1 MVCYSRF
8 FSTVQDDFR
17 KLGGGSVDLT
27 KDEQTGIATL
37 ILNNP
42 DRKNSLTGII
52 FDRADVGHYKLE

>member
-8 FSTVQDDFR
+8 FSTVQNDFS
-17 KLGGGSVDLT
+17 KLGGGSVDLN
-27 KDEQTGIATL
+27 KDKQTGIATL

-52 FDRADVGHYKLE
+52 FDRADVSHYEFE